1 MKRVVYLSSKKRLI
15 YINAISYFFPETSY
29 NNTQIIEDYLKYSSP
44 EDIKDVTE
52 DSIFNQCGIRKR
64 YAAEVEETAKEL
76 GNKSAKK
83 FFDEWNVDP
92 STIDYIIFVSDAL
105 DYKGPTTACVMQYDL
120 GLPETC
126 GAIDVLHGCTG
137 YIYGLSLAKALIFSG
152 QCSNVLIVTADT
164 PSKVVHPEDID
175 LRAIFSDAG
184 ATTLVSNQKIDGML
198 NYEISDFIFGTD
210 GKGEKNLYV
219 DRSATKNAADVKWLQ
234 QHEHIPGGLRR
245 GRMYMNS
252 PQIFLFALR
261 KVPVLIEQVLEKNN
275 VKFEEIDYFVLH
287 QANGQML
294 EFIRK
299 RLKIPEEKFIINIE
313 NIGNTVSAT
322 IPIALKEMIEK
333 GIELK
338 KGNKILLG
346 GFGIGYSWGA
356 TIITV

>member
-1 MKRVVYLSSKKRLI
+1 MI
-15 YINAISYFFPETSY
+15 YINAISYYFPEKSY
-29 NNTQIIEDYLKYSSP
+29 NNQEIIQEYIKYTKPS
-44 EDIKDVTE
+44 EIKEVTE
-52 DSIFNQCGIRKR
+52 DSIFKQCGIRKR
-64 YAAEVEETAKEL
+64 YAAEIEETAKEI
-76 GNKSAKK
+76 GNKSAIK
-83 FFDEWNVDP
+83 FFNEWQIDEEE
-92 STIDYIIFVSDAL
+92 IDYLIFVSDAL
-105 DYKGPTTACVMQYDL
+105 DYKGPTTACVMQNDL

-126 GAIDVLHGCTG
+126 AAIDVLHGCTG
-137 YIYGLSLAKALIFSG
+137 FIYGLSLAKALIFSG
-152 QCSNVLIVTADT
+152 QSSNVLIVTADT

-184 ATTLVSNQKIDGML
+184 ATTLVSNQKKDGML

-219 DRSATKNAADVKWLQ
+219 DRSATKDAADIAWLQ

-245 GRMYMNS
+245 GRMFMNS

-261 KVPVLIEQVLEKNN
+261 KVPILIEQVLQKNK

-322 IPIALKEMIEK
+322 IPIALKEMVDK
-333 GIELK
+333 GVELK